1 MKKILIYY
9 IRENLYNYKL
19 ILKLNSKEDRNRKA
33 QILKALAHPIRLYIV
48 EVLLEGERCVN
59 DIRDLFDV
67 SQPNI
72 SQHLSI
78 LKFSG
83 IVEYRQVGNLR
94 CYFLKN
100 PERIKKII
108 QDVKGLANI

>member
-1 MKKILIYY
+1 MTSKTDRKKAVQLF
-9 IRENLYNYKL
+9 
-19 ILKLNSKEDRNRKA
+19 
-33 QILKALAHPIRLYIV
+33 KALSHSTRLLIV
-48 EVLLEGERCVN
+48 QKLLEGEKCVN

-72 SQHLSI
+72 SQHLNI

-83 IVEYRQVGNLR
+83 IVDFHQEGNLR

-108 QDVKGLANI
+108 QAIK